1 MQGRQARMLRKTM
14 QTAPKS
20 LVSGLK
26 ERRCDVEGCAR
37 VQRLR
42 RCERTDYVAAT
53 FRSAPLMSES
63 HGDDGK
69 NVHCNGERKPRPPEG
84 GRYKGEAITSGFAA
98 MCGLPESLPSAR
110 HSDRDPRSTRQY
122 RGQLETRRNREE
134 KSR

>member
-53 FRSAPLMSES
+53 FRSAPLMAES

-69 NVHCNGERKPRPPEG
+69 NVHCNGERKPRPLQ
-84 GRYKGEAITSGFAA
+84 GRRDNFGICCYVRPSREPAIGKAL
-98 MCGLPESLPSAR
+98 GQGSAI
-110 HSDRDPRSTRQY
+110 DKAIPRPA
-122 RGQLETRRNREE
+122 
-134 KSR
+134 